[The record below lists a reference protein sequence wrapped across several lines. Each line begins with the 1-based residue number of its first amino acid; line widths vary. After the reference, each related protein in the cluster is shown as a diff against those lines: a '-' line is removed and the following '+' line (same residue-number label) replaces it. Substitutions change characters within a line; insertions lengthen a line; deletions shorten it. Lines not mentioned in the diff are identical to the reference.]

1 MIKNILITGSGG
13 FIGKN
18 LKNFF
23 NSKYNLLTPRSYE
36 LDCVDEKEVKKY
48 FGKNKIDFILHCASV
63 GGVRGVEDKPET
75 LDENVKMVENLL
87 KYKNKDAGMILF
99 SSGAMYDKSKSIQK
113 IKEDCLENCNPPD
126 LYGKSKKKIVE
137 LVKNRADFTCL
148 TIFACYG
155 YGEKESRFPTYAIIQ
170 NLQGKPIVINQNVV
184 FDYLFIEDLCKIV
197 EHFMNDKPKENV
209 INVTPSESIDLK
221 TISKIVNDISN
232 YKSEIKIKNQE
243 LGNEYTG
250 DNSRLLAEIP
260 NFKFTKMEDGL
271 KLLYDYLLK
280 QIIEVTL

>member
-18 LKNFF
+18 LNKFF
-23 NSKYNLLTPRSYE
+23 NDKYNLLTPRSYE

-48 FGKNKIDFILHCASV
+48 FKKNKIDFILHCASV

-75 LDENVKMVENLL
+75 LDENVRMVENLL
-87 KYKNKDAGMILF
+87 KYKNDDTGMILF
-99 SSGAMYDKSKSIQK
+99 SSGAMYDKSKPIQK
-113 IKEDCLENCNPPD
+113 VKEKDIENCNPSD

-137 LVKNRADFTCL
+137 LVKNRTDVTCL
-148 TIFACYG
+148 VIFACYG
-155 YGEKESRFPTYAIIQ
+155 YGEKESRFPTYAISQ
-170 NLQGKPIVINQNVV
+170 NLRQKPIEINQNVV

-197 EHFMNDKPKENV
+197 EHFMNNKPKENV
-209 INVTPSESIDLK
+209 INATPSESINLK
-221 TISKIVNDISN
+221 NIAQIVNDISD
-232 YKSEIKIKNQE
+232 YKSEIEIKNQE

-271 KLLYDYLLK
+271 KLLYGYIKNNL
-280 QIIEVTL
+280 

>member
-18 LKNFF
+18 LNKFF
-23 NSKYNLLTPRSYE
+23 NDKYNLLTPRSYE
-36 LDCVDEKEVKKY
+36 LNCVDEKEVKKY
-48 FGKNKIDFILHCASV
+48 FKKNKIDFILHCASV

-75 LDENVKMVENLL
+75 LDENVRMVENLL
-87 KYKNKDAGMILF
+87 KYKNDDTGMILF
-99 SSGAMYDKSKSIQK
+99 SSGAMYDKSKPIQK
-113 IKEDCLENCNPPD
+113 VKEDDLENCNPLD

-137 LVKNRADFTCL
+137 LVKNRTDVTCL
-148 TIFACYG
+148 VIFACYG
-155 YGEKESRFPTYAIIQ
+155 YDENESRFPTYSISQ
-170 NLQGKPIVINQNVV
+170 NLQHKPIEINQNVV

-197 EHFMNDKPKENV
+197 EHFINNKPKENV
-209 INVTPSESIDLK
+209 INATPSESINLK
-221 TISKIVNDISN
+221 NIAQIVNDISD
-232 YKSEIKIKNQE
+232 YKSEIEIKNQE

-271 KLLYDYLLK
+271 KLLYGYIKNNL
-280 QIIEVTL
+280 